1 MIHEMFSRARYH
13 ELFSRVYFQRM
24 IHEAFHEAL
33 LFLFLLILLKVSAI
47 HDCFYSWPCVTHVIL
62 LKALWEAKLYQTFLD
77 LALGTQKISNHEPS
91 RAIHEQSRLREPE
104 GAQELLL
111 LLLLL

>member
-1 MIHEMFSRARYH
+1 MIHETFLRLVTTSFFH
-13 ELFSRVYFQRM
+13 VCVFTNVF
-24 IHEAFHEAL
+24 HEAFHEAL

-77 LALGTQKISNHEPS
+77 LALGTQKISNHEQS

>member
-1 MIHEMFSRARYH
+1 
-13 ELFSRVYFQRM
+13 M

-77 LALGTQKISNHEPS
+77 LALGTQKISNHEQS